1 MMVLLVDENLS
12 RFHLYLIY
20 HKCIELSIENIKMD
34 IEIFFLY
41 ERKKTKEMK

>member
-1 MMVLLVDENLS
+1 MIVLLVDENLS

-20 HKCIELSIENIKMD
+20 HKCIKLSIAYIKMD

-41 ERKKTKEMK
+41 EKQKTKEMK